1 MGILNWL
8 KSIFSSD
15 DDFSPRVKKESKKDD
30 DNSENKN
37 SEPEVIDK
45 DTIVSKI
52 GPFNTKIKLEF
63 LVKILSELINHEL
76 NLDEIIQQIS
86 EANGDLVEFEDPFED
101 GESFIFSSCIEGI
114 EFDANNNFGYE
125 YLIQILEKVFK
136 EEFYYMRSDYFTW
149 DVEVEGPDLKNFSN
163 KYFVNSNIE
172 SNDKTILIVITKDHD
187 YYNVTKIDNNNFLT
201 NDEKILFDSLSKND
215 KAEESY
221 HGRYQYYYIRKKDF
235 NIEKWWLGWT
245 GEANS

>member
-1 MGILNWL
+1 M
-8 KSIFSSD
+8 
-15 DDFSPRVKKESKKDD
+15 
-30 DNSENKN
+30 
-37 SEPEVIDK
+37 VINK
-45 DTIVSKI
+45 DTIVKYI
-52 GPFNTKIKLEF
+52 GPFESSIKFGFLLE
-63 LVKILSELINHEL
+63 ILCELYDL
-76 NLDEIIQQIS
+76 DYVDEIIQELNQNEESHVDDDFLIS
-86 EANGDLVEFEDPFED
+86 VDD
-101 GESFIFSSCIEGI
+101 ESFLKCSGTSNMGCE
-114 EFDANNNFGYE
+114 D
-125 YLIQILEKVFK
+125 LIIILEKVFK

-149 DVEVEGPDLKNFSN
+149 DVEVEDPDLKNFSN

-235 NIEKWWLGWT
+235 NKEKWWLGWT
-245 GEANS
+245 GEDE